1 MPKPTGPTDPN
12 LADLIVNLRKT
23 KKRIWRTIG
32 EQLQK
37 SRRGRVAVN
46 LSRINRHTEEGN
58 VVIVPGKVLGSGSL
72 NHKVSIAALIFS
84 EQAKEKIKAA
94 GGESITI
101 EELMNRNPNGSNVLI
116 IK

>member
-12 LADLIVNLRKT
+12 LIRLIINLRKT
-23 KKRIWRTIG
+23 KKKIWRKIA

-37 SRRGRVAVN
+37 SRRARVAVN
-46 LSRINRHTEEGN
+46 LSKISRHTKEGN
-58 VVIVPGKVLGSGSL
+58 FVVVPGKVLGSGSL
-72 NHKVSIAALIFS
+72 NHKVSIAALMFS
-84 EQAKEKIKAA
+84 KEAEDKIRNA

-101 EELMNRNPNGSNVLI
+101 EKLMTKNPNGTDVLI

>member
-12 LADLIVNLRKT
+12 LMHLIINLRKT
-23 KKRIWRTIG
+23 KKKIWRTIA

-37 SRRGRVAVN
+37 SRRVRVAVN
-46 LSRINRHTEEGN
+46 LSKISRHTEEGN

-72 NHKVSIAALIFS
+72 NHKVSIAALMFS
-84 EQAKEKIKAA
+84 KQAEEKIKTA

-101 EELMNRNPNGSNVLI
+101 EKLMTRNPNGTNVLI